1 VSNWPYCTRH
11 RPIHNDAAFAAYLQV
26 FGIHPLT
33 TEDILLEETR
43 EKIELFRNYY
53 LVCFRSFDQ
62 DPYSQTYLE
71 PLNMYIIVFREGT
84 LSVSY
89 AFARLLCRSRASLTC
104 VASFVTFIVPLPRH
118 ASSSKRPTPY
128 QVPQRLHFSHFRLD
142 LVCAHRR
149 HYRRLRPVDPE
160 YRIRGRRDRRVG
172 IDLEGSRAER
182 HVAKVSLGAWVHA
195 DQL

>member
-1 VSNWPYCTRH
+1 MILRVLYSIRLRTDIASAVLP
-11 RPIHNDAAFAAYLQV
+11 QV

-84 LSVSY
+84 LSVSS
-89 AFARLLCRSRASLTC
+89 ASVLLNYVLRASLTRI
-104 VASFVTFIVPLPRH
+104 ASCHVHSSISEARLTLKTSDAVSSPSKTTFQSPPTGSRTR
-118 ASSSKRPTPY
+118 SSTTSPTPSA
-128 QVPQRLHFSHFRLD
+128 R
-142 LVCAHRR
+142 
-149 HYRRLRPVDPE
+149 
-160 YRIRGRRDRRVG
+160 
-172 IDLEGSRAER
+172 
-182 HVAKVSLGAWVHA
+182 
-195 DQL
+195 